1 MTKIKIFFEKLTR
14 IHLLFLNNVFSFLYL
29 LFELSTD
36 KKGQK
41 RIYLLKD
48 LISKFEDEDLMD
60 SYFLFKDS
68 IKQKNSL
75 IFQIIVFLYCAII
88 EDYLLPLLNVFL
100 SYKIVYNEMI
110 YQKFIDKLEYLIN
123 NNFSYQYLREYSNY
137 NYYNN
142 KVLYKVAFWES
153 LLNITLYINYLFG
166 SFRKRKYIIN
176 TDYFFYKCERYF

>member
-1 MTKIKIFFEKLTR
+1 MAKIKIFLEKLTR
-14 IHLLFLNNVFSFLYL
+14 IHLLFLNNTFSFLYL

-48 LISKFEDEDLMD
+48 LICKFEDDDLMD

-68 IKQKNSL
+68 IKQKNSF
-75 IFQIIVFLYCAII
+75 IFQVIVFLYCAII
-88 EDYLLPLLNVFL
+88 EDYILPLLNVFL
-100 SYKIVYNEMI
+100 SYKIVYNKVI

-123 NNFSYQYLREYSNY
+123 NNFSYQYIREYSNY

-142 KVLYKVAFWES
+142 KVLYKVTFWES
-153 LLNITLYINYLFG
+153 LLNIALCINYLFG